1 MPIGAIM
8 ISNLIVEPQSEEE
21 KEEEVHL
28 PNFLHLFLILELLHN
43 ASIGHYLSRDAS
55 KTLIMLL
62 GVLKTIDYLLQVA
75 HENLTEKL
83 KRAQNGGARLFVRCR
98 RRQRI
103 PLILFLLADF
113 RCQSGFSTTSYLCVF
128 VPVSDCGHI

>member
-21 KEEEVHL
+21 KEEEVHV

-83 KRAQNGGARLFVRCR
+83 KRVENAAARLVRCR
-98 RRQRI
+98 RRHRI
-103 PLILFLLADF
+103 SL
-113 RCQSGFSTTSYLCVF
+113 VF
-128 VPVSDCGHI
+128 CSPC